1 MGDSGKR
8 KSTVP
13 QNAAVWR
20 RKTMEK
26 RSLQSIDTQRWS
38 RGDFLKRAGAVLT
51 LPALFGAL
59 GGCGPFGGSG
69 GEQGS
74 QGSEG
79 AVGKGNKTLAFAMI
93 NLSLPFF
100 VRMQDAGGEAANDYG
115 VKTVWQSADGNIE
128 NELSI
133 AERYVQQKQDVI
145 LIDPLDAKA
154 VEPAVKKAEQ
164 AKIPVVTMGN
174 KVEGGWNYNTL
185 YPDYENMANVARALG
200 VAMGEKGQVALLVG
214 ARGNYVSDTREAG
227 FKETIQQEFP
237 DIELVSVQPTE
248 FDTAQAQSATE
259 TWLTTYPELKGIASI
274 SDPLVLAA
282 MNAAENAGRDD
293 ILYAG
298 HDGDPE
304 MHPMLKDGTMIIDVL
319 TGAERVG
326 YWNVAVGARLAKGE
340 KFDKELFMP
349 TYFVMTDDTAANL
362 AEKGF
367 EVDYVTPEEA
377 TQRAKAYGEEF
388 GPDQPPSAMS
398 VG

>member
-1 MGDSGKR
+1 M
-8 KSTVP
+8 T
-13 QNAAVWR
+13 
-20 RKTMEK
+20 K
-26 RSLQSIDTQRWS
+26 RSIEPIVAQRWS
-38 RGDFLKRAGAVLT
+38 RGDFLKRAGVT
-51 LPALFGAL
+51 LALPVITGSLAA
-59 GGCGPFGGSG
+59 CGPFGGGGSEQESG
-69 GEQGS
+69 GS
-74 QGSEG
+74 QG
-79 AVGKGNKTLAFAMI
+79 AVGQGNKTLGFAMI
-93 NLSLPFF
+93 NLTLPFF

-133 AERYVQQKQDVI
+133 AERYVQQNQDVI

-154 VEPAVKKAEQ
+154 VEPAVKKGEQ
-164 AKIPVVTMGN
+164 ANIPVVTMGN
-174 KVEGGWNYNTL
+174 KVEAGWNYNTL
-185 YPDYENMANVARALG
+185 YPDYENMATVARALG
-200 VAMGEKGQVALLVG
+200 VALGEKGQVALLVG

-227 FKETIQQEFP
+227 FKETIQKEFP
-237 DIELVSVQPTE
+237 NIELVSVEPTD

-259 TWLTTYPELKGIASI
+259 TWLTTYPDLAGIASI

-298 HDGDPE
+298 HDGDAE
-304 MHPMLKDGTMIIDVL
+304 MHPMLKDGSMIIDVL

-349 TYFVMTDDTAANL
+349 TYFVMADNTASNL
-362 AEKGF
+362 AKKGF

-377 TQRAKAYGEEF
+377 TQKAKAYREEF
-388 GPDQPPSAMS
+388 GPSKPASAMS
-398 VG
+398 VK

>member
-1 MGDSGKR
+1 M
-8 KSTVP
+8 T
-13 QNAAVWR
+13 
-20 RKTMEK
+20 K
-26 RSLQSIDTQRWS
+26 RSIEPIVAQRWS
-38 RGDFLKRAGAVLT
+38 RGDFLKRAGVT
-51 LPALFGAL
+51 LALPVITGSLAA
-59 GGCGPFGGSG
+59 CGPFGGGGSEQESG
-69 GEQGS
+69 GS
-74 QGSEG
+74 QG
-79 AVGKGNKTLAFAMI
+79 AVGQGNKTLGFAMI
-93 NLSLPFF
+93 NLTLPFF

-128 NELSI
+128 NELAI
-133 AERYVQQKQDVI
+133 AERYVQQNQDVI

-154 VEPAVKKAEQ
+154 VEPAVKKGEQ

-174 KVEGGWNYNTL
+174 KVEAGWNYNTL
-185 YPDYENMANVARALG
+185 YPDYENMATVARALG
-200 VAMGEKGQVALLVG
+200 VALGEKGQVALLVG

-227 FKETIQQEFP
+227 FKETIQKDFP
-237 DIELVSVQPTE
+237 NIELVSVEPTD

-259 TWLTTYPELKGIASI
+259 TWLTTYPDLAGIASI

-304 MHPMLKDGTMIIDVL
+304 MHPMLKDGSMIIDVL

-349 TYFVMTDDTAANL
+349 TYFVMTDDTASNL
-362 AEKGF
+362 AKKGF

-377 TQRAKAYGEEF
+377 TQKAKAYREEF
-388 GPDQPPSAMS
+388 GPSKPASAMS
-398 VG
+398 VK

>member
-1 MGDSGKR
+1 MK
-8 KSTVP
+8 
-13 QNAAVWR
+13 
-20 RKTMEK
+20 K
-26 RSLQSIDTQRWS
+26 RSLESIDAQRWS

-51 LPALFGAL
+51 LPVISGSLAA
-59 GGCGPFGGSG
+59 CGPFGGAE

-74 QGSEG
+74 GGDEG
-79 AVGKGNKTLAFAMI
+79 AVGKGDKTLGFAMI

-100 VRMQDAGGEAANDYG
+100 VRMQEAGGEAASDYG
-115 VKTVWQSADGNIE
+115 VKTLWQSADGNIE

-133 AERYVQQKQDVI
+133 AERYVQQNQDVI

-164 AKIPVVTMGN
+164 ANIPVVTMGN
-174 KVEGGWNYNTL
+174 KVEAGWNYNTL
-185 YPDYENMANVARALG
+185 YPDYENMATVARALG
-200 VAMGEKGQVALLVG
+200 TAMGEKGQVALLVG

-227 FKETIQQEFP
+227 FTETIQQDFP
-237 DIELVSVQPTE
+237 DIELVAVEPTD
-248 FDTAQAQSATE
+248 FDTALAQSAAE
-259 TWLTTYPELKGIASI
+259 TWLTTYPELGGIASI
-274 SDPLVLAA
+274 SDPLLLAA
-282 MNAAENAGRDD
+282 MNAAENAGKDD

-304 MHPMLKDGTMIIDVL
+304 MHPMLKDGSMLIDVL

-326 YWNVAVGARLAKGE
+326 YWNVAVGARIAEGE

-349 TYFVMTDDTAANL
+349 TYFVMTDDTASDL

-377 TQRAKAYGEEF
+377 IQRAQSYAEEF
-388 GPDQPPSAMS
+388 GPSKPASAMS
-398 VG
+398 IK

>member
-1 MGDSGKR
+1 MEHR
-8 KSTVP
+8 KH
-13 QNAAVWR
+13 AR
-20 RKTMEK
+20 MEEKTMKK
-26 RSLQSIDTQRWS
+26 RSLEPTGTLRWS

-51 LPALFGAL
+51 LPVVSSSLAA
-59 GGCGPFGGSG
+59 CGPFGGG
-69 GEQGS
+69 AQ
-74 QGSEG
+74 EG
-79 AVGKGNKTLAFAMI
+79 AGEEGAAGKGNKTLGFAMI
-93 NLSLPFF
+93 NLTLPFF
-100 VRMQDAGGEAANDYG
+100 VRMQEAGGEAANDYG

-133 AERYVQQKQDVI
+133 VERYVQQTQDVI
-145 LIDPLDAKA
+145 LIDPLDAEA
-154 VEPAVKKAEQ
+154 VEPAVKEAEQ
-164 AKIPVVTMGN
+164 ANIPVVTMGN
-174 KVEGGWNYNTL
+174 KVEAGWNYNTL
-185 YPDYENMANVARALG
+185 YPDYENMATVAGALA

-237 DIELVSVQPTE
+237 DIELVSVQPTD

-259 TWLTTYPELKGIASI
+259 TWLTTYPNLGGIASI

-298 HDGDPE
+298 HDGDRE

-326 YWNVAVGARLAKGE
+326 YWNVAVGARVAKGE

-349 TYFVMTDDTAANL
+349 TYFVMADDTASSL

-367 EVDYVTPEEA
+367 EVDYITPEEA
-377 TQRAKAYGEEF
+377 IQKAQAYAEEF
-388 GPDQPPSAMS
+388 GPDKPAGAMTIR
-398 VG
+398 

>member
-1 MGDSGKR
+1 
-8 KSTVP
+8 
-13 QNAAVWR
+13 
-20 RKTMEK
+20 MEK

-51 LPALFGAL
+51 LPALSGAL
-59 GGCGPFGGSG
+59 GACGPFGGSG

-79 AVGKGNKTLAFAMI
+79 AVGKGNKTLGFAMI

-115 VKTVWQSADGNIE
+115 VKTVWQSADGNLE

-133 AERYVQQKQDVI
+133 AERYVQQEQDVI

-164 AKIPVVTMGN
+164 AGIPVVTMGN

-185 YPDYENMANVARALG
+185 YPDYENMANVARALA

-237 DIELVSVQPTE
+237 DIELVSVQPTD
-248 FDTAQAQSATE
+248 FDTAQAQSAAE

-304 MHPMLKDGTMIIDVL
+304 MHPMLKDGSMMIDVL

-326 YWNVAVGARLAKGE
+326 YWNVAVGARIAKGE

-349 TYFVMTDDTAANL
+349 TYFVMADDTAANL

>member
-1 MGDSGKR
+1 
-8 KSTVP
+8 
-13 QNAAVWR
+13 
-20 RKTMEK
+20 MEK
-26 RSLQSIDTQRWS
+26 RSLQSIDPQRWS
-38 RGDFLKRAGAVLT
+38 RGDFLKWAGAVLT
-51 LPALFGAL
+51 LPALSGAL
-59 GGCGPFGGSG
+59 GACGPFGGSG

-115 VKTVWQSADGNIE
+115 IKTVWQSADGNIE

-174 KVEGGWNYNTL
+174 KVEAGWNYNTL
-185 YPDYENMANVARALG
+185 YPDYENMAHVARALA

-227 FKETIQQEFP
+227 FKETIQKEFP

-326 YWNVAVGARLAKGE
+326 YWNVAVGARIAKGE

-349 TYFVMTDDTAANL
+349 TYFVMTDDTASNL

>member
-1 MGDSGKR
+1 M
-8 KSTVP
+8 T
-13 QNAAVWR
+13 
-20 RKTMEK
+20 K
-26 RSLQSIDTQRWS
+26 RSLEPMVAQRWS
-38 RGDFLKRAGAVLT
+38 RSDFLKRAGAALA
-51 LPALFGAL
+51 LPAITGSLAA
-59 GGCGPFGGSG
+59 CGPFGGGG
-69 GEQGS
+69 GEQESAGD
-74 QGSEG
+74 EG
-79 AVGKGNKTLAFAMI
+79 AVGQGNKTLGFAMI
-93 NLSLPFF
+93 NLTLPFF
-100 VRMQDAGGEAANDYG
+100 VRMQEAGGEAANDYG

-133 AERYVQQKQDVI
+133 AERYVQQNQDVI

-164 AKIPVVTMGN
+164 ANIPVITMGN
-174 KVEGGWNYNTL
+174 KVEAGWNYNTL
-185 YPDYENMANVARALG
+185 YPDYENMAAVARALG
-200 VAMGEKGQVALLVG
+200 IALGEKGQVALLVG

-227 FKETIQQEFP
+227 FKETIQKDFP
-237 DIELVSVQPTE
+237 NIELVSVEPTD

-259 TWLTTYPELKGIASI
+259 TWLTTYPDLAGIASI

-298 HDGDPE
+298 HDGDAE
-304 MHPMLKDGTMIIDVL
+304 MHPMLKDGSMIIDVL

-340 KFDKELFMP
+340 KFGKELFMP
-349 TYFVMTDDTAANL
+349 TYFVMADDTASNL

-377 TQRAKAYGEEF
+377 TQKAQAYAEEF
-388 GPDQPPSAMS
+388 GPSKPASAMS
-398 VG
+398 VK